1 MYEKITLFG
10 LYSSMVVTILKTLL
24 ISLRRRA
31 LDIKNIEKKP
41 NLKCKLYMIEC
52 CNNVVPYTLWQKQT
66 HVKQNLFKLPIIFQF
81 SPQIYP

>member
-31 LDIKNIEKKP
+31 LDIKNIGKYP
-41 NLKCKLYMIEC
+41 NLKCKLYM
-52 CNNVVPYTLWQKQT
+52 NVAITLFHNTMAETNSCETKF
-66 HVKQNLFKLPIIFQF
+66 V
-81 SPQIYP
+81 